1 MALQIFSTPGPLP
14 EHAKDAHKGTRG
26 RVLIVGGS
34 RGMSGAPCLSARG
47 AYRVGAGLV
56 RVAVPKTIWDIVAIK
71 LDECTTLGWPA
82 TTTGAFTASLG
93 DKKYL
98 LNEHFEHD
106 VIVMGMGLSSAPVT
120 AKGVKASVPGIE
132 KPLLLDADA
141 LNAYTGE
148 LSELAKAIKE
158 QKRRVVLTPH
168 PGEMA
173 RLMDASTKEIQ
184 SNRLDYAR
192 ECADKTGAVV
202 VLKGAGTL
210 VIDGQKPDVIYKN
223 ATGNAGMG
231 KGGTGDVLSGMIG
244 GMIAQGLA
252 PFESAC
258 LGVHLHGLA
267 GDLAADALGEH
278 SMLAGDLFTYL
289 PPAMQQYAG

>member
-14 EHAKDAHKGTRG
+14 VHAKDAHKGTRG

-47 AYRVGAGLV
+47 AYRAGAGLV

-82 TTTGAFTASLG
+82 SVTGVFTAAFG

-98 LNEHFEHD
+98 LKEHLEHD
-106 VIVMGMGLSSAPVT
+106 VIAMGMGLSSAPET
-120 AKGVKASVPGIE
+120 AKGVKAALDRIE

-141 LNAYTGE
+141 LNAYKGE
-148 LSELAKAIKE
+148 LPELAKAIKA
-158 QKRRVVLTPH
+158 QARRVVLTPH

-192 ECADKTGAVV
+192 ECAEKTGAVV

-210 VIDGQKPDVIYKN
+210 VIDGQHPDVVYKN
-223 ATGNAGMG
+223 VTGNAGMG
-231 KGGTGDVLSGMIG
+231 KGGTGDVLSGIIAG
-244 GMIAQGLA
+244 LIAQGLA
-252 PFESAC
+252 PFEAAC

-267 GDLAADALGEH
+267 GDLAANALGEH
-278 SMLAGDLFTYL
+278 SMLAGDLLEYL
-289 PPAMQQYAG
+289 PPAMLQYAG